1 MFHTPEC
8 FIQELPC
15 SDPIGRPNDMVGRS
29 SLGRH
34 DVTRLSGLHVGVVE
48 VGVNV
53 SKWDIVR
60 PRPLHTCNIHKVS
73 GIIGVIICAS
83 VFWSIKLS
91 AAATHSATRRL
102 FPAGLARRFHA
113 RPFERWRQ
121 DLRPAQESRTANGSN
136 HTVRYCKG
144 QTP

>member
-91 AAATHSATRRL
+91 AAATHSATRVCFQQAWLGVSTRGRL
-102 FPAGLARRFHA
+102 SGGGKICGLRRRA
-113 RPFERWRQ
+113 ERP
-121 DLRPAQESRTANGSN
+121 TAAI
-136 HTVRYCKG
+136 TL
-144 QTP
+144 